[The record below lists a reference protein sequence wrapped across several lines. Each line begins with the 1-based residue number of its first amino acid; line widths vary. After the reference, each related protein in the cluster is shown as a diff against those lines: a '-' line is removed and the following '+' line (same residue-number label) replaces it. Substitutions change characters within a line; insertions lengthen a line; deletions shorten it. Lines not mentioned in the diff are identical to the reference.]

1 MSAIV
6 ELFNVTCIF
15 DGDFYRWSSPDN
27 PTIAE
32 LLNSLLDSG
41 GPSGSD
47 PNPAGTAANE
57 ARRTFGAK
65 IIDIEPTVPN
75 KETVGVVQ

>member
-6 ELFNVTCIF
+6 ELFKVTCIF
-15 DGDFYRWSSPDN
+15 NDDLYKWSSPDN
-27 PTIAE
+27 PAIAR

-47 PNPAGTAANE
+47 PNPAGTAAQE
-57 ARRTFGAK
+57 AKRTFGTK
-65 IIDIEPTVPN
+65 IIDIESTVPS
-75 KETVGVVQ
+75 KETRGVVQ